1 MKTEFLKSLGLNEEQ
16 IKSIMAEN
24 GKDIE
29 AEKEKAKAVSTEL
42 DSTKIQLAESNKT
55 IVDLKKNNGDNEAL
69 QAKVKEYEDTIKNQ
83 KADYEAK
90 VRNLTLD
97 SAIEKALTSSK
108 AKHTDLLSG
117 RIDRDKLVI
126 GEDGKVTGLDEQIK
140 GLKESYK
147 DLFDEKISGNTP
159 VNPEKGS
166 LGNNTYEALMA
177 NADKMTAEE
186 VAAQFMA
193 IQNNK

>member
-29 AEKEKAKAVSTEL
+29 AEKEKTKAVSTEL
-42 DSTKIQLAESNKT
+42 DSTKTQLAESNKT
-55 IVDLKKNNGDNEAL
+55 IADLKKNNGDNEAL

-83 KADYEAK
+83 KTDYEAK

-108 AKHTDLLSG
+108 AKHTELLSG
-117 RIDRDKLVI
+117 RIDRDKLII

-186 VAAQFMA
+186 VAAQFIA